1 MTEVPL
7 HHRRDRFDPVP
18 ELSRLREEQP
28 ISRVRLPWGAEG
40 WLATRYEDI
49 RQVLGDTSKFSNGMG
64 ADRRA
69 PMLADLPARN
79 GMLLA
84 YDPPEHTRLRR
95 LLTPEFTVRRIRRLQ
110 PRIEAIVTDHLDAM
124 QQAGNTADLVSAFA
138 LPIPSLVICELLG
151 VPYADR
157 EEFQRNST
165 IRLNLHNDIEVRMA
179 ALMACRE
186 YMAGLVAQQ
195 RKDPG
200 EDMIGMLI
208 REHGDEIDDLEL
220 TGVADLLLIA
230 GHETTSNMLA
240 LGTLLLLDN
249 PAQATLVRDGSKVDD
264 AVEELLRYLSIV
276 HTVMPRTARED
287 VVLSG
292 QRIAAGEVVIC
303 SLAPA
308 NRDPVLGED
317 LDSFDLSRKI
327 SAHIAF
333 GHGIHHCVGAP
344 LARMEMRI
352 AYPALLR
359 RFPDLRVAVPIEE
372 VPFRSYSVVYG
383 VESLPVA
390 W

>member
-1 MTEVPL
+1 MTEIPL
-7 HHRRDRFDPVP
+7 HVRRDRFDPVP
-18 ELSRLREEQP
+18 ELLQLREERP
-28 ISRVRLPWGAEG
+28 VSRVQLPWGAQG

-49 RQVLGDTSKFSNGMG
+49 RQVLGDTAKFSNAAG
-64 ADRRA
+64 ADRQ
-69 PMLADLPARN
+69 PMLANLPARN
-79 GMLLA
+79 GMLLS

-95 LLTPEFTVRRIRRLQ
+95 LLTPEFTVRRIRRMQ
-110 PRIEAIVTDHLDAM
+110 PRIEAIVKDHLDAM
-124 QQAGNTADLVSAFA
+124 EQAGNTADLVSAFA

-157 EEFQRNST
+157 EEFQRNSA
-165 IRLNLHNDIEVRMA
+165 IRLNMQNELDTRIA

-186 YMAGLVAQQ
+186 YMAGLVAEQ

-200 EDMIGMLI
+200 DDLIGMLI
-208 REHGDEIDDLEL
+208 REHGDEIDDFEL

-240 LGTLLLLDN
+240 LGTLLLLRN
-249 PAQATLVRDGSKVDD
+249 PSQAASVRAGVAVED

-276 HTVMPRTARED
+276 HMVMPRTARED

-292 QRIAAGEVVIC
+292 QPIAAGEVIIC
-303 SLAPA
+303 SLAAA
-308 NRDPVLGED
+308 NRDPVLGDD
-317 LDSFDLSRKI
+317 LDSFDFSRKI
-327 SAHIAF
+327 STHMAF

-344 LARMEMRI
+344 LARMEMRT
-352 AYPALLR
+352 AYPALLQ
-359 RFPDLRVAVPIEE
+359 RFPDLRVSVPIEE
-372 VPFRSYSVVYG
+372 VPFRAYTVVYG